1 MPNRLALETSPY
13 LLQHADNPV
22 DWYPWG
28 EQALAMARRENRP
41 ILLSVGYSACH
52 WCHVMAH
59 ESFEDPEVAALMNRC
74 FVNVKVD
81 REERPDIDHIYQ
93 MAHQLLT
100 RRSGGWPLTMFLD
113 PLGRPFY
120 GGTYFPREARYHLPG
135 FAALLA
141 RVARAW
147 SEQRED
153 IDRQND
159 ELTRLLAQTV
169 PSPDPDGAMPGPA
182 VIQSVRDA
190 LVALVDEVHGGLGG
204 APKFPHPSEFEFL
217 LHRAAAGDE
226 VAGAAVRR
234 TFAGMAEG
242 GIFDHLAG
250 GFCRYSTDGEWTIPH
265 FEKMLYDN
273 APLLRLYADV
283 WLLERDPA
291 CARVCEETAGWVMR
305 EMQTP
310 EGGYASSLDADSEGH
325 EGRFYVWHV
334 DEIRNTLDADAFR
347 IVAMRFGL
355 DRPPNF
361 EGSHWHLR
369 VARSWTEVAAE
380 TGYPERHCEAVVDAA
395 KARLLAVRSARV
407 RPDRDDKI
415 LTSWNALMIEGMA
428 HAGRV
433 LGRPAWIASARRA
446 LAFVRQSLWVDGRLL
461 ATHKNGKS
469 HLNAY
474 LDDHAFLLSA
484 LLELLQ
490 SDFEPAEL
498 QFAKDIADTLLARF
512 EDPAG
517 GGFWFTSHDHETLI
531 LRTKTGHDEATPAGN
546 GVAARALLRLGHLI
560 GNERY
565 LAAAERTLRAFA
577 PAMTRT
583 PAGHASLAMALEDWI
598 APPAMVVL
606 RGPAMELPTWTA
618 ALGTRYRPG
627 VVVIPLGEASV
638 TGEGILD
645 KPVDDRVNAW
655 LCRAVTC
662 LPPMATSEQL
672 LLALGEENASPD
684 VSTAPQT
691 S

>member
-1 MPNRLALETSPY
+1 
-13 LLQHADNPV
+13 
-22 DWYPWG
+22 
-28 EQALAMARRENRP
+28 
-41 ILLSVGYSACH
+41 
-52 WCHVMAH
+52 
-59 ESFEDPEVAALMNRC
+59 
-74 FVNVKVD
+74 
-81 REERPDIDHIYQ
+81 
-93 MAHQLLT
+93 
-100 RRSGGWPLTMFLD
+100 
-113 PLGRPFY
+113 
-120 GGTYFPREARYHLPG
+120 
-135 FAALLA
+135 
-141 RVARAW
+141 
-147 SEQRED
+147 
-153 IDRQND
+153 
-159 ELTRLLAQTV
+159 
-169 PSPDPDGAMPGPA
+169 
-182 VIQSVRDA
+182 
-190 LVALVDEVHGGLGG
+190 
-204 APKFPHPSEFEFL
+204 
-217 LHRAAAGDE
+217 
-226 VAGAAVRR
+226 
-234 TFAGMAEG
+234 
-242 GIFDHLAG
+242 
-250 GFCRYSTDGEWTIPH
+250 
-265 FEKMLYDN
+265 
-273 APLLRLYADV
+273 
-283 WLLERDPA
+283 
-291 CARVCEETAGWVMR
+291 
-305 EMQTP
+305 
-310 EGGYASSLDADSEGH
+310 
-325 EGRFYVWHV
+325 
-334 DEIRNTLDADAFR
+334 
-347 IVAMRFGL
+347 
-355 DRPPNF
+355 
-361 EGSHWHLR
+361 
-369 VARSWTEVAAE
+369 
-380 TGYPERHCEAVVDAA
+380 
-395 KARLLAVRSARV
+395 
-407 RPDRDDKI
+407 
-415 LTSWNALMIEGMA
+415 MIEGMA